1 VQRRSPYGPH
11 MRLLLM
17 GPPGAGKGTQ
27 SAALAAR
34 YGIPAIATGDIF
46 RSQVAERTPL
56 GVTAQGYMD
65 RGEYVPDEVTNA
77 MVAVRLGA
85 PDCTSGFLLDGYPRT
100 AEQVA
105 ELDAMLAAT
114 GTALDAVV
122 VLAVDTEELVE
133 RLVRRA
139 GLEGRTDDT
148 EPVIRRRQEVYAE
161 QTAPLV
167 ALYAA
172 RGLVREVDGTG
183 TVVEIAARIDAAL
196 ADVGAQSTIEAS
208 VS

>member
-1 VQRRSPYGPH
+1 

-27 SAALAAR
+27 STALAAR
-34 YGIPAIATGDIF
+34 FQIPAIATGDIF
-46 RSQVAERTPL
+46 RAQVAARTPL
-56 GVTAQGYMD
+56 GITAQGFMD

-77 MVAVRLGA
+77 MVAVRLA
-85 PDCTSGFLLDGYPRT
+85 EPDCAGGFLLDGYPRT
-100 AEQVA
+100 VEQVA
-105 ELDAMLAAT
+105 ELDAVLAAA

-122 VLAVDTEELVE
+122 VLTVDTEELVG
-133 RLVRRA
+133 RLLRRA
-139 GLEGRTDDT
+139 GVEGRADDT
-148 EPVIRRRQEVYAE
+148 EPVIRRRQQVYAE

-167 ALYAA
+167 ELYAA

-183 TVVEIAARIDAAL
+183 TVLEIAARIDAAL
-196 ADVGAQSTIEAS
+196 AVPLQSTMAQSTIEAS

>member
-1 VQRRSPYGPH
+1 

-27 SAALAAR
+27 SAALAVR

-77 MVAVRLGA
+77 MVAARLGEA
-85 PDCTSGFLLDGYPRT
+85 DCARGFLLDGYPRT

-105 ELDAMLAAT
+105 ELDAMLAASDH
-114 GTALDAVV
+114 ALDAVV
-122 VLAVDTEELVE
+122 VLAVDTEELVG

-161 QTAPLV
+161 QTAPLI

-183 TVVEIAARIDAAL
+183 TVVDVAARVDAAL
-196 ADVGAQSTIEAS
+196 GAQSTIEAS

>member
-1 VQRRSPYGPH
+1 

-27 SAALAAR
+27 STALSER

-46 RSQVAERTPL
+46 RAQVAARTPL
-56 GVTAQGYMD
+56 GVSAQGYMD

-77 MVAVRLGA
+77 MVAVRLA
-85 PDCTSGFLLDGYPRT
+85 EADCTEGFLLDGYPRT
-100 AEQVA
+100 VEQVV
-105 ELDAMLAAT
+105 ELDGMLAA
-114 GTALDAVV
+114 ADADLDAVV
-122 VLAVDTEELVE
+122 VLTVDTDELVG
-133 RLVRRA
+133 RLLRRA
-139 GLEGRTDDT
+139 AVEGRADDT

-167 ALYAA
+167 EVYGA

-183 TVVEIAARIDAAL
+183 TVEEIAARIDAAL
-196 ADVGAQSTIEAS
+196 ATPLV
-208 VS
+208 

>member
-1 VQRRSPYGPH
+1 

-77 MVAVRLGA
+77 MVAARLGEA
-85 PDCTSGFLLDGYPRT
+85 DCARGFLLDGYPRT

-105 ELDAMLAAT
+105 ELDALLAASDH
-114 GTALDAVV
+114 ALDAVV
-122 VLAVDTEELVE
+122 VLAVDTEELVG

-161 QTAPLV
+161 QTAPLI

-183 TVVEIAARIDAAL
+183 TVVDVAARVDAAL
-196 ADVGAQSTIEAS
+196 GAQSTIEAS

>member
-1 VQRRSPYGPH
+1 

-85 PDCTSGFLLDGYPRT
+85 ADCAHGFLLDGYPRT

-105 ELDAMLAAT
+105 ELDAMLASSD
-114 GTALDAVV
+114 TALDAVV
-122 VLAVDTEELVE
+122 VLAVDTEELVQ

-183 TVVEIAARIDAAL
+183 TVVDIAARIDAQL
-196 ADVGAQSTIEAS
+196 SGLGAQSTIEAS

>member
-1 VQRRSPYGPH
+1 

-27 SAALAAR
+27 SAALSAR

-77 MVAVRLGA
+77 MVAVRLAA
-85 PDCTSGFLLDGYPRT
+85 PDCADGFLLDGYPRT
-100 AEQVA
+100 ADQVV
-105 ELDAMLAAT
+105 ELDAMLAAS

-122 VLAVDTEELVE
+122 VLAVDTEELVQ

-183 TVVEIAARIDAAL
+183 TVLDIAARIDAVL
-196 ADVGAQSTIEAS
+196 SGLGAQSTIEAS

>member
-1 VQRRSPYGPH
+1 
-11 MRLLLM
+11 M

-77 MVAVRLGA
+77 MVAVRLA
-85 PDCTSGFLLDGYPRT
+85 AADCAGGFLLDGYPRT

-105 ELDAMLAAT
+105 ELDAMLAAN
-114 GTALDAVV
+114 GAALDAVV
-122 VLAVDTEELVE
+122 VLTADTDELVE
-133 RLVRRA
+133 RLLRRA

-148 EPVIRRRQEVYAE
+148 EPVIRRRQDVYAE

-183 TVVEIAARIDAAL
+183 SVAEIASRIDAAL
-196 ADVGAQSTIEAS
+196 ATTGQSTISAS